1 MSALALSLQLPHEMV
16 PSLLAIA
23 KHIDYS
29 EFQLKVLG
37 TYMQF
42 GGDSIWGVRRVTI
55 EMLP

>member
-1 MSALALSLQLPHEMV
+1 MEGALFKIKKQMV

-29 EFQLKVLG
+29 EFQSKVLG